1 MHNISFSFS
10 LWCWWNL
17 HVEVGSCG
25 LNISRVEQTLKPW
38 ELIKS
43 VLILTL
49 PLYTFLSLHFLSIPF
64 YTHTS
69 FLYFLILT
77 LPLYT
82 FLPSPSLDSC
92 LFILP
97 FPCSLPSYPP
107 LPLLPIPSY
116 PPLHF
121 HPTFLSSSSLAPY
134 NLFLLLITLQ
144 TTFLFSHLLLPL
156 LHTFVFS
163 SFFLSTF
170 YPLLLMLSTFHSSHS
185 LPPCFFCTFTCSLP
199 SYSPLPLLPRYWI
212 PAPSRRKIYWRQYDG
227 LHSSVWW
234 LKLWKVE

>member
-49 PLYTFLSLHFLSIPF
+49 PLYTFL
-64 YTHTS
+64 
-69 FLYFLILT
+69 
-77 LPLYT
+77 
-82 FLPSPSLDSC
+82 PSPSLDSC

-116 PPLHF
+116 HPLHF

-144 TTFLFSHLLLPL
+144 TTFLISHLLLPL

-170 YPLLLMLSTFHSSHS
+170 YPLLLMLSTFHSSNS

-212 PAPSRRKIYWRQYDG
+212 PAPSLRKIY
-227 LHSSVWW
+227 
-234 LKLWKVE
+234 

>member
-121 HPTFLSSSSLAPY
+121 HPTFLSSSSLASY

-144 TTFLFSHLLLPL
+144 TTFLISHLLLL
-156 LHTFVFS
+156 LLPTFVFS

-170 YPLLLMLSTFHSSHS
+170 FILYFS
-185 LPPCFFCTFTCSLP
+185 CSLP
-199 SYSPLPLLPRYWI
+199 STPPIHFLPAFSVLLL
-212 PAPSRRKIYWRQYDG
+212 APYHPILPFPCSLDTEYPPPPWEKFINANMKAYTLVFDD
-227 LHSSVWW
+227 LSS
-234 LKLWKVE
+234 

>member
-69 FLYFLILT
+69 SLYFLILT
-77 LPLYT
+77 LPLYS

-97 FPCSLPSYPP
+97 FPCPLPSYPP

-116 PPLHF
+116 PPL
-121 HPTFLSSSSLAPY
+121 PLLSTFLSTSSLALYLPIH
-134 NLFLLLITLQ
+134 LFTSTLPSYPPLHSLLITY
-144 TTFLFSHLLLPL
+144 FSCLLL
-156 LHTFVFS
+156 
-163 SFFLSTF
+163 
-170 YPLLLMLSTFHSSHS
+170 
-185 LPPCFFCTFTCSLP
+185 CKLP
-199 SYSPLPLLPRYWI
+199 S
-212 PAPSRRKIYWRQYDG
+212 
-227 LHSSVWW
+227 
-234 LKLWKVE
+234 